1 VSNTYNRIPVAS
13 QLGMLFLPS
22 KPLPKTLS
30 SQACLLTP
38 RERSTPKTPRLCTIQ
53 ATPPSAFHPL
63 LVVLLAVVIV
73 VAVVGNEFVVCNV
86 DCKCAECDA
95 EAGE

>member
-1 VSNTYNRIPVAS
+1 MSNTYNRIPVAF

-38 RERSTPKTPRLCTIQ
+38 ANEVLPKRRAYALYRLRLPALSIL
-53 ATPPSAFHPL
+53 F
-63 LVVLLAVVIV
+63 
-73 VAVVGNEFVVCNV
+73 
-86 DCKCAECDA
+86 
-95 EAGE
+95 